1 MLWKKKDDNVNNNDV
16 NVNKDVSITKF
27 EKKKTYLLFRAIIK
41 RFKED
46 KLYFMSFVITVL
58 FIAVFSLYKVYD
70 AEGLYTHKK
79 NNDEVTD
86 TNVTPSV
93 SPSVDVNETLDVT
106 DYVGIY
112 SREIILDNPVELSDT
127 CTITSYSIVYQ
138 IKKDKSISKY
148 FMNDCLGNYLMWKD
162 ELSYVSTGGARYI
175 SANNVN
181 YLFSASN
188 MKEVDGDAYKLN
200 QDISSIKESKK
211 YKNVDLV
218 FDNNYL
224 ILMSYDNLYLI
235 NENKIDFELN
245 NEYKNNGGSLKQ
257 RVYSSNEQGFY
268 KFIVFSNDEKMNC
281 YNNEIMD
288 SVDFVDGNL
297 YTIYTIKY
305 DFTEHKFGDALKK
318 VTRNKSDG
326 CDNYDDDLSFLTE

>member
-1 MLWKKKDDNVNNNDV
+1 MLWKKKDNNVNSNDLDV
-16 NVNKDVSITKF
+16 SKDVSINKY
-27 EKKKTYLLFRAIIK
+27 EKNKTYLLFKAIIS
-41 RFKED
+41 RFRED
-46 KLYFMSFVITVL
+46 KLYFISFIITVL
-58 FIAVFSLYKVYD
+58 FICVFSLYKVYD

-79 NNDEVTD
+79 NTDDVTD

-93 SPSVDVNETLDVT
+93 NPDIDITDELDVS
-106 DYVGIY
+106 DYVGVY
-112 SREIILDNPVELSDT
+112 SREIILDSPIKLSET
-127 CTITSYSIVYQ
+127 CTITSYNIVYQ

-175 SANNVN
+175 SANDIN

-188 MKEVDGDAYKLN
+188 MKEVDGDAYKLD

-211 YKNVDLV
+211 YKNVELI

-224 ILMSYDNLYLI
+224 ILMSYDNLYLV

-257 RVYSSNEQGFY
+257 RVYSSDEDGTY
-268 KFIVFSNDEKMNC
+268 KFIVFSNSEKLNC
-281 YNNEIMD
+281 YSDDTMNDEE
-288 SVDFVDGNL
+288 FVDGNL

-305 DFTEHKFGDALKK
+305 DYTEHKFNEALKK
-318 VTRNKSDG
+318 ITRNKSDG
-326 CDNYDDDLSFLTE
+326 CNNYDEDLSFLTE